1 MTQYV
6 RPGETTV
13 TTADVVLIDAPVPG
27 SIAGV
32 NQVVVGGPLAQTLAY
47 HHTQNTPSN
56 TWVINHNLNFFP
68 NVTVADS
75 AGSLCEGEIT
85 YTDNDSLTIHFSSSF
100 SGNAYLS

>member
-1 MTQYV
+1 MTIPV
-6 RPGETTV
+6 SSPIVVTV
-13 TTADVVLIDAPVPG
+13 TPPASPT
-27 SIAGV
+27 V
-32 NQVVVGGPLAQTLAY
+32 NLSQITVGAINQPAIAY

-56 TWVINHNLNFFP
+56 TWVINHNLSFFP

-85 YTDNDSLTIHFSSSF
+85 YTNNDSVTITFSSAF